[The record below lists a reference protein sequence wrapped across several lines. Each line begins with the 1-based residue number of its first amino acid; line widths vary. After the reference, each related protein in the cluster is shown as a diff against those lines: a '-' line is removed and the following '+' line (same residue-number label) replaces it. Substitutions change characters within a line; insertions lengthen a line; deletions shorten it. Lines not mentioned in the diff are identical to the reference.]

1 MPPSPT
7 ATEPDPTGP
16 APSAP
21 AGAASAALLMLGDGR
36 LPAGGYAHSGGLE
49 QAISRGW
56 VRTAADLLCFLRGRV
71 HTTGLI
77 NASFAAAAQHRS
89 RAAASQDGLE
99 GLRAALLELEQELLA
114 RTPSPAL
121 RSTGR
126 DLGRMLLR
134 SLRSISPQ
142 QAPVIDAAGPVQQQ
156 PLAYGVVSAA
166 LGLDARHA
174 AGVVMYDTV
183 ASPAVSAVKLMSID
197 PFAAHRCLAELAGEM
212 DEVTDRAV
220 AQADRDP
227 PELPVAGA
235 PMSDLFAELHTHHD
249 QRLFAS

>member
-1 MPPSPT
+1 MPPSPAAT
-7 ATEPDPTGP
+7 APT
-16 APSAP
+16 STR
-21 AGAASAALLMLGDGR
+21 AASAALLMLGDGR
-36 LPAGGYAHSGGLE
+36 LPAGGYAHSAGLE

-56 VRTAADLLCFLRGRV
+56 VATASDLLSFLRGRA

-77 NASFAAAAQHRS
+77 TSAFAAAAQHRAS
-89 RAAASQDGLE
+89 AAVSQGDLG
-99 GLRAALLELEQELLA
+99 GLRAELLELEQELLA

-121 RSTGR
+121 RSTGQ

-142 QAPVIDAAGPVQQQ
+142 QAPVIDAAGPVLQQ
-156 PLAYGVVSAA
+156 PLAYGVVAAA

-197 PFAAHRCLAELAGEM
+197 PFAAHRCLAELTGEM
-212 DEVTDRAV
+212 DEITDRAV
-220 AQADRDP
+220 AQAHRNP
-227 PELPVAGA
+227 AELPVAGS
-235 PMSDLFAELHTHHD
+235 PMSDLFAELHTRHD